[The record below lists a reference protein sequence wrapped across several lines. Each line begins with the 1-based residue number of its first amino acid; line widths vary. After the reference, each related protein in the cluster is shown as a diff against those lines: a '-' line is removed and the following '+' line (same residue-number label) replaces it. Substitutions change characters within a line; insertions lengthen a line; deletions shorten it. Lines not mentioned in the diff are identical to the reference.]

1 MTATPRPTR
10 ASRTLGLL
18 TLPVG
23 LAATLVL
30 AVLIVGRLR
39 AALDGLDLATV
50 RIDRVVLI
58 AVLAVGTLLVSWLTL
73 SLLVATLCA
82 LARTAGTAWVAG
94 ERIVQRCAPTLVRRT
109 LTLALGAGLGLAL
122 TGTAHATTPDVELGW
137 AVTSTSTAAPAAP
150 TTTST
155 PTPTGAP
162 TGTPT
167 AGAAARAVEVT
178 LERDAPSAAA
188 PTAAPAHDQVVVE
201 AGDSLWRIA
210 ARHLGPDASTA
221 DVAAAWPDWYAANLG
236 VIGDDP
242 DVLQPGQVL
251 TVPAATSTPNAP
263 AETGSAS

>member
-10 ASRTLGLL
+10 VSRTLGLL

-23 LAATLVL
+23 LAATLGL
-30 AVLIVGRLR
+30 TVLIAGRLR
-39 AALDGLDLATV
+39 AALDGFDLATV
-50 RIDRVVLI
+50 RIDRAVLI
-58 AVLAVGTLLVSWLTL
+58 AVLAVGTLLVSWLAL

-82 LARTAGTAWVAG
+82 LARTAGTAWIAG
-94 ERIVQRCAPTLVRRT
+94 ERVVQRCAPTLVRRT

-137 AVTSTSTAAPAAP
+137 AVTGTSSSAPATVAP
-150 TTTST
+150 TTAPAPAPATS
-155 PTPTGAP
+155 A
-162 TGTPT
+162 PT
-167 AGAAARAVEVT
+167 AGSAVRAVEVP
-178 LERDAPSAAA
+178 LEQDARITAA
-188 PTAAPAHDQVVVE
+188 PTAAAPHDQVVVE

-251 TVPAATSTPNAP
+251 TVPAATSTPTAP